1 MTTIQSALSEF
12 LLAQEADGSSAATVR
27 WYRSLLTSFALSEN
41 KIGQSITEVT
51 SHDIRAYITA
61 LPEQGYEEESV
72 KGHRR
77 ALHKFWAWVHVEYDI
92 PNPMRNIAY
101 PKPPKPNPRPARMED
116 VRLLFTNAGEGIFG
130 IRNRAIMSLLLDTGC
145 RRNEVSQMNI
155 GDVHMQTNTIM
166 VMRGKGN
173 KIRAVKFT
181 NFTNEILKEWLEV
194 REPVDPFFYDPDT
207 LERIL
212 ANGIGQM
219 LKRIALRIGVE
230 GRISAHRWRDL
241 FATQYIL
248 NGGDLVTLSK
258 LLGHNSINTTV
269 DHYIAFTDLQISEAH
284 NRYSPMGQLVNQIRK
299 DKLEELKYGKQGQVE
314 YWKNTR
320 AGRRHSEGSNGTD
333 HHEE

>member
-1 MTTIQSALSEF
+1 MTTVQSALAEF
-12 LLAQEADGSSAATVR
+12 ILAQQADGSRATTIR
-27 WYRSLLTSFALSEN
+27 WYTSLLGAYAEQLVGTDVKQVSAHE
-41 KIGQSITEVT
+41 
-51 SHDIRAYITA
+51 IRAYITGLA
-61 LPEQGYEEESV
+61 DRYEEETA

-77 ALHKFWAWVHVEYDI
+77 ALHKFWGWIHREYDI

-116 VRLLFTNAGEGIFG
+116 VRLLFTNAGEKVFG
-130 IRNRAIMSLLLDTGC
+130 IRNRAIMALLLDTGA
-145 RRNEVSQMNI
+145 RRDEISQMNI
-155 GDVHMQTNTIM
+155 GDLHMQTNTIM

-181 NFTNEILKEWLEV
+181 EFTNAIMKEWLEV
-194 REPVDPFFYDPDT
+194 REPVDALFYDPDT
-207 LERIL
+207 LDRL
-212 ANGIGQM
+212 LGNGIGQM
-219 LKRIALRIGVE
+219 LRRIARRVGVE

-284 NRYSPMGQLVNQIRK
+284 NKFSPMGQLINQIRK
-299 DKLEELKYGKQGQVE
+299 DKLKELGNEK
-314 YWKNTR
+314 
-320 AGRRHSEGSNGTD
+320 
-333 HHEE
+333 